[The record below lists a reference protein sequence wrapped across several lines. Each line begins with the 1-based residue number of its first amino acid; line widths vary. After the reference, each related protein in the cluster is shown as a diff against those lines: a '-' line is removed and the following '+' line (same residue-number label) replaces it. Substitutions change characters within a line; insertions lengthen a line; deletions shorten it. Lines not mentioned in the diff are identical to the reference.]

1 MTRRIEQIND
11 GSDYNPGD
19 DMEDNPNFDDP
30 ENYEDDISEQGK
42 STYLCYLQ
50 ILFEYLIFLNR
61 SYGRLNINQAKG
73 DRWCGIYPGC
83 GWCASSWY

>member
-11 GSDYNPGD
+11 GSDCNPGD

-42 STYLCYLQ
+42 STYRSMLSTNSVWIPYFPQQ
-50 ILFEYLIFLNR
+50 ILWET
-61 SYGRLNINQAKG
+61 
-73 DRWCGIYPGC
+73 
-83 GWCASSWY
+83 